1 MLPSLVFGYGTD
13 FFVGIFEKFPHLV
26 YWQQFIL
33 MLISI
38 VLLEIGVYLEVVS
51 NVIVMPGEGI
61 ILAFS
66 YRLKKEFPKVK
77 VWGDASMVVIALLI
91 SLLYF
96 GNVTRIRE
104 GTILTAIF
112 TGQIIAIIQQRMR
125 KFSTW
130 LNAENK

>member
-13 FFVGIFEKFPHLV
+13 FFVGIFEKFPHLA

-33 MLISI
+33 MLIST

-51 NVIVMPGEGI
+51 NVIVMTGEGI

-77 VWGDASMVVIALLI
+77 V
-91 SLLYF
+91 
-96 GNVTRIRE
+96 
-104 GTILTAIF
+104 
-112 TGQIIAIIQQRMR
+112 
-125 KFSTW
+125 
-130 LNAENK
+130 